1 MLPAGP
7 EQQPLD
13 QSDPPNRNWKPQG
26 NVGFVLEHGTPPLP
40 LACLVQLVLVTE
52 VLGVTSFWWQKF
64 LVAEVLGGS
73 SLLEVSCKVFRRAF
87 ACNSL
92 KGKLCRHVRHK
103 FLVAEVLDGSFLQDL
118 QEAS

>member
-64 LVAEVLGGS
+64 LVAEVLGGRS
-73 SLLEVSCKVFRRAF
+73 SWWKFF
-87 ACNSL
+87 AR
-92 KGKLCRHVRHK
+92 G
-103 FLVAEVLDGSFLQDL
+103 FLQGL
-118 QEAS
+118 QESLRMQQLERKTLQTCSA